1 MSNTAQKRVLTS
13 SKKPN
18 RRERIRD
25 DGRSVDLLID
35 TFQIHSRRT
44 DRNPQTEHRWL
55 PNLSDRLHRPK
66 PDPHAPRAD
75 TAYLN
80 QATPIQRTIPL
91 NQKKRHKSVQAT
103 IPPTHRSAAPTQPPR
118 PDGNV
123 RGIKQRNPA
132 KEAGGSTDRAEP
144 DEIGRVID

>member
-91 NQKKRHKSVQAT
+91 NQKKKAQISASYDSPNSPIRGTNATPTTRWKCPRNQAAESGE
-103 IPPTHRSAAPTQPPR
+103 RSR
-118 PDGNV
+118 RIDGS
-123 RGIKQRNPA
+123 
-132 KEAGGSTDRAEP
+132 GGAR
-144 DEIGRVID
+144 